1 MSNIIKF
8 PQPDNDNANDDE
20 YQTTKNP
27 SKLGRIFFYLRVILA
42 VMGDQALILVFSLLF
57 AFRGLIIFG
66 GVVFFIA
73 HLLNGGSW
81 KDNTSMMFLGLWVLC
96 NIGSDWLVDAQ
107 PFHKI
112 LRVKVDGNS

>member
-20 YQTTKNP
+20 YQPKKKS
-27 SKLGRIFFYLRVILA
+27 SKTGRVFYYLRAIFA
-42 VMGDQALILVFSLLF
+42 VMGDQALIIVFSLLF

-81 KDNTSMMFLGLWVLC
+81 KDNTSMMLLGVWVLC

-112 LRVKVDGNS
+112 LRVNVDGNS